1 MTLIKYQDGPLN
13 QQPQQPQQQ
22 QQQQKQQWE
31 KLIDLVHFNDNDKS
45 YKTLQVLRTDQGNIV
60 LQLSEGVAQQSRS
73 RILFQLNEQELAYLC
88 IKLQKL
94 L

>member
-1 MTLIKYQDGPLN
+1 MNDTLVKYNQGPLN
-13 QQPQQPQQQ
+13 QQQKQQNS
-22 QQQQKQQWE
+22 QKQQWE
-31 KLIDLVHFNDNDKS
+31 KLVDLVHYSEENKS
-45 YKTLQVLRTDQGNIV
+45 YKTLQVLKTDQGNIV